1 MSASREDRPQAEEE
15 AHRSESAS
23 HLLHH
28 LCRWAEPAMWAAMVA
43 LACIGAAAGME
54 VRP

>member
-1 MSASREDRPQAEEE
+1 MSAGPKDLPQAEEE
-15 AHRSESAS
+15 AHRSEGAS

-28 LCRWAEPAMWAAMVA
+28 LCRWAEPAMWAALVA

>member
-1 MSASREDRPQAEEE
+1 MSAGPKDRPQAEEE
-15 AHRSESAS
+15 AHRSEGAS

-28 LCRWAEPAMWAAMVA
+28 LCRWAEPAVWAALVA

>member
-15 AHRSESAS
+15 AQRSVGAS
-23 HLLHH
+23 HLLHR
-28 LCRWAEPAMWAAMVA
+28 LCRWAEPALWAVLVA
-43 LACIGAAAGME
+43 LASAALATGMG